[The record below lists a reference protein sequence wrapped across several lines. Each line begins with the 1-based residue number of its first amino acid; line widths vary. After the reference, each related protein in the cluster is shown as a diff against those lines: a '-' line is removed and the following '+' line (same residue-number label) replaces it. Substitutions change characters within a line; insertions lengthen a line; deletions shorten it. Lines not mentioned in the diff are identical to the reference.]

1 MKTIILLILISLSS
15 FANEARLKAWAIH
28 NRIAGVPPS
37 AAVLNQMETAINQSG
52 GSVVGLENA
61 ANIAIQ
67 NKHFYNV
74 KLKNWLK
81 PLSNE
86 ERSKSVDLNDF
97 VATVIGAIRDSD
109 NPNKPFGRILYDD
122 LIYVGPSFGNENNN
136 FSRSN
141 NNHYREMESRNLD
154 LRNVLVERMQSQN
167 IDTENNIENDNR
179 RDQTNV
185 VVNGINGAAG
195 VLTTRAYGEAFYQ
208 AGTNRSVT
216 RHTFMNFMC
225 KDFEDLHD
233 TTIPDFRVRRDVERA
248 PGGDSRTY
256 KNTCVGCH
264 AGQDALGGAFAFWDF
279 RNNRLRFTP
288 GTVVEKMN
296 HNALYGNG
304 YVTTDNSWMNLWS
317 EGQNSNLGWRGP
329 QTGSGVKEFGQL
341 LARSRQFA
349 RCMSMKVF
357 KLVCIRPP
365 IEEDMTF
372 IELMADELESND
384 SYNVK
389 KLFAQTVAHCVEEDI

>member
-1 MKTIILLILISLSS
+1 MKKVLMLLILS
-15 FANEARLKAWAIH
+15 FVVQANEARLKAWTLH
-28 NRIAGVPPS
+28 NRIAGVPPTPT
-37 AAVLNQMETAINQSG
+37 VLNQMENMIVQNPG
-52 GSVVGLENA
+52 KVGLENA
-61 ANIAIQ
+61 ASIALQ
-67 NKHFYNV
+67 NDYFYNV
-74 KLKNWLK
+74 RLKNWLK

-86 ERSKSVDLNDF
+86 ERSKNVPLNDF

-109 NPNKPFGRILYDD
+109 NPNKPFSRVLYDD
-122 LIYVGPSFGNENNN
+122 LIYVGPALGDQNRN

-141 NNHYREMESRNLD
+141 NNHYARIESEFLD
-154 LRNVLVERMQSQN
+154 LKNILVERMQSQN
-167 IDTENNIENDNR
+167 IDTEPNPDNNR

-195 VLTTRAYGEAFYQ
+195 VLTTRAYGESFYQ

-216 RHTFMNFMC
+216 RHTFMNFLC

-233 TTIPDFRVRRDVERA
+233 TTVPDFRVRRDVERE

-264 AGQDALGGAFAFWDF
+264 AGQDALGGAFAYWDY

-288 GTVVEKMN
+288 GNVVDKMN
-296 HNALYGNG
+296 HNALYDMGH
-304 YVTTDNSWMNLWS
+304 VTTDNSWLNLWAS
-317 EGQNSNLGWRGP
+317 GQNANLGWRGP
-329 QTGSGVKEFGQL
+329 TTGNGVKEFGQMI
-341 LARSRQFA
+341 ARSRQFS

-365 IEEDMTF
+365 VEDDLPFIEE
-372 IELMADELESND
+372 MADDFESND
-384 SYNVK
+384 SYNMK
-389 KLFAQTVAHCVEEDI
+389 RLFARTGAHCVEEDI

>member
-1 MKTIILLILISLSS
+1 MKIVFIFILVSLSL
-15 FANEARLKAWAIH
+15 FANEARLKAWSIH

-37 AAVLNQMETAINQSG
+37 STVLNQMENAINQSG

-61 ANIAIQ
+61 AYIAIQ

-109 NPNKPFGRILYDD
+109 NPNKPFSRILYDD
-122 LIYVGPSFGNENNN
+122 LIYVGPSFGDENDN

-141 NNHYREMESRNLD
+141 NNHYREIESRNLD

-167 IDTENNIENDNR
+167 IDTENNIENNNR

-195 VLTTRAYGEAFYQ
+195 VLTTRAYGESFYQ

-264 AGQDALGGAFAFWDF
+264 AGQDAIGGAFAYWDF
-279 RNNRLRFTP
+279 SNNRLRFTP
-288 GTVVEKMN
+288 GNVVDKMN

-304 YVTTDNSWMNLWS
+304 FVTTDDSWINLWS
-317 EGQNSNLGWRGP
+317 QGQNANLGWRGEVS
-329 QTGSGVKEFGQL
+329 GNGVKEFGQM

-365 IEEDMTF
+365 IEEDMAF
-372 IELMADELESND
+372 IELMADELENND

-389 KLFAQTVAHCVEEDI
+389 QLFARTVAHCVEDDI